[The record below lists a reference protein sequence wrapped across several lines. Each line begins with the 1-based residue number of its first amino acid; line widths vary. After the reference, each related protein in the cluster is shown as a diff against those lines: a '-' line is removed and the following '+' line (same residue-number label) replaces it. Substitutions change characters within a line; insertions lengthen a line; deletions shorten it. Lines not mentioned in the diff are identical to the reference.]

1 MKITVQSSFAKRMER
16 EAVSSVDAVS
26 YRITG
31 PQSIERLDP
40 LLKSIEGLKW
50 TRTNDSTSSLHFV
63 WETSC
68 KKSERNQHT
77 ESVVCNRLHNSQIV
91 EDKSNLA
98 FLQVQMATADASVVL
113 ETYVTRDL
121 AGVANWFG
129 NRWGQKGEETRDII
143 RSRNSNPSVSCN
155 GDWWIVKASK
165 GNGGRDV
172 WVVHPDNSSDVLS
185 LLPPNEGQLS
195 YVEIQRENLNNFFL
209 KVTFLVVNKSC
220 PSHITE
226 TFLTRF
232 IKLLEVHFLRQF
244 ECYQVFLLILNTS
257 EINLIFLV
265 SLRRVR
271 HPTVHK
277 RSYALERS

>member
-1 MKITVQSSFAKRMER
+1 MER
-16 EAVSSVDAVS
+16 EAVSSDDAVL

-50 TRTNDSTSSLHFV
+50 TRTNGSTSSLHFV

-68 KKSERNQHT
+68 KKTERNQHA
-77 ESVVCNRLHNSQIV
+77 ESVVYNRLHNSQII

-98 FLQVQMATADASVVL
+98 FLQVQMAIADASVVL

-129 NRWGQKGEETRDII
+129 SRWGQLGEETKDTI
-143 RSRNSNPSVSCN
+143 RSLSSNPSVSCN

-185 LLPPNEGQLS
+185 QLPPNEGQLL
-195 YVEIQRENLNNFFL
+195 YVKIQRQNFCNFFL
-209 KVTFLVVNKSC
+209 NVTFLVVNKSC
-220 PSHITE
+220 PSLITE
-226 TFLTRF
+226 TAFHQPFEGSSIFLS
-232 IKLLEVHFLRQF
+232 IYLRSKISP
-244 ECYQVFLLILNTS
+244 YLYTS
-257 EINLIFLV
+257 EIILIFLV

-277 RSYALERS
+277 RSYALERP